1 MSESGVYSSDI
12 GQLRQLGSWID
23 AVLIGAAK
31 APTPTFLA
39 ACDALARVLDEA
51 RTVPVRD
58 LQGLMFSELLDEYLP
73 GRLDA
78 VDGVR
83 RDLAK
88 YVIGPSSN
96 TLLETLARSLER
108 ERVEAT
114 NRMRSP
120 R

>member
-12 GQLRQLGSWID
+12 SQLRQLGSWID
-23 AVLIGAAK
+23 AVLIGAAN
-31 APTPTFLA
+31 APTPTFRA
-39 ACDALARVLDEA
+39 ACDALGKVLDLA
-51 RTVPVRD
+51 QTVPVRD

-73 GRLDA
+73 GRGEA

-88 YVIGPSSN
+88 YAIGPSSN
-96 TLLETLARSLER
+96 TLLEILARSLER